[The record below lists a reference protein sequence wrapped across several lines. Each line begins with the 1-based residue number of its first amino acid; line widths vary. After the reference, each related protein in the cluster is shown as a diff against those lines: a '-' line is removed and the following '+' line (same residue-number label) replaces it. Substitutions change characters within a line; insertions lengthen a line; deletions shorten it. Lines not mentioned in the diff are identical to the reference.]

1 LICLNP
7 CIGGGANMSWDKET
21 VMAIG
26 ELCSRDVVFVGLNES
41 CALAARL
48 MREQHVGSLVVVR
61 EQGGRRVPAGVVTDR
76 DLVVG
81 VMALGLEPEKT
92 LVEAVMRPEVAVVGE
107 DEGVGRALALMR
119 DKGVRR
125 LPVVDAKGALVGLL
139 AADDLIE
146 LFGEEL
152 AGLAAVIGQGARRER
167 RDRRAAL

>member
-1 LICLNP
+1 
-7 CIGGGANMSWDKET
+7 
-21 VMAIG
+21 MAIG
-26 ELCSRDVVFVGLNES
+26 ELCSREAVFVKPNES
-41 CALAARL
+41 CALAAQL

-61 EQGGRRVPAGVVTDR
+61 EAGGRRVPAGVVTDR
-76 DLVVG
+76 DLVIG

-92 LVEAVMRPEVAVVGE
+92 LVEAVMRPEVAVVRE
-107 DEGVGRALALMR
+107 DEGVGRAIAMMR

-125 LPVVDAKGALVGLL
+125 LPVVDAQGALVGVL

-152 AGLAAVIGQGARRER
+152 AGLAAVIGQGPRRER